1 MSPLTSFYHF
11 WKKYVRKFE
20 DPHEIEDDPL
30 AGQDDS
36 KKREQ
41 RKECLYLNLLYVIR
55 HATTGG
61 YFHTKDF
68 RCLNEE
74 MLKELEGI
82 KKVLEFD
89 RVNARF
95 EDNLHLV
102 KDILISYSFFLK
114 AYNIKKKCRCFWA
127 ARKNLK

>member
-1 MSPLTSFYHF
+1 MVTKDNESINKFLPLLQN
-11 WKKYVRKFE
+11 YVGKFE

-30 AGQDDS
+30 TGEDDS
-36 KKREQ
+36 KKTEQ
-41 RKECLYLNLLYVIR
+41 RKDCLYLNLLYAIR
-55 HATTGG
+55 YGTTGG
-61 YFHTKDF
+61 YFQTKDF
-68 RCLNEE
+68 SCLNEE

-102 KDILISYSFFLK
+102 NDILISYSFFLK
-114 AYNIKKKCRCFWA
+114 AYNIQKKCRCF
-127 ARKNLK
+127 